1 MTDTPTPNPP
11 RLNTPQV
18 LIVTGMSGAGRSS
31 VGKFLEDLGYV
42 VIDNLPVSLI
52 HQVIRLHDVEEGQT
66 NLAVIVDARA
76 GISAGVMVDPI
87 QELRGHGVTPVVLF
101 LDARSDVLA
110 KRYGEVRR
118 PHPVAGDTV
127 IESIANERR
136 LLSDVREIADVV
148 IDTSEYGVH
157 DLRRR
162 ISSEFESDL
171 GARKMKVS
179 VRSFGFKHGHPTDIN
194 LMFDVRFLPNP
205 YWVPSLRASTGLSR
219 DVRSYVLENPDAT
232 EFFEHATS
240 MLEFLLPRYEAE
252 GKSYLS
258 IGVGCTGGRHRSVAI
273 TEALGQWLKNQGASV
288 SIRHRDIER

>member
-1 MTDTPTPNPP
+1 MTDRPI
-11 RLNTPQV
+11 LNTPQV

-52 HQVIRLHDVEEGQT
+52 DQVIRFHDVEEGQT

-76 GISAGVMVDPI
+76 GVDTGVFVGPI
-87 QELRGHGVTPVVLF
+87 QELRGHGITPVVLF
-101 LDARSDVLA
+101 LDARADVLA
-110 KRYGEVRR
+110 KRYDEVRR

-127 IESIANERR
+127 MESIANERE
-136 LLSDVREIADVV
+136 LLKGIREIADVV

-162 ISSEFESDL
+162 ISSEFESAL
-171 GARKMKVS
+171 GSRSMKVS
-179 VRSFGFKHGHPTDIN
+179 VRSFGFKHGHPNDIN

-205 YWVPSLRASTGLSR
+205 YWVPELRESTGINP
-219 DVRSYVLENPDAT
+219 DVRDYVLGNPDAVD
-232 EFFEHATS
+232 FFQHATS
-240 MLEFLLPRYEAE
+240 LLEFLLPKYEAE

-273 TEALGQWLKNQGASV
+273 TEALGKWLQDQGASV
-288 SIRHRDIER
+288 SIRHRDIEL